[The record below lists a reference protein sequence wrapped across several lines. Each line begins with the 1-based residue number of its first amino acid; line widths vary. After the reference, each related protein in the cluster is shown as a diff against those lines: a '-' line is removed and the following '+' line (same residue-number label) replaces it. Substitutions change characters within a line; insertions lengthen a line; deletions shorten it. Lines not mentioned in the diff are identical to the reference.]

1 MHESKLVY
9 TRKPCCLAMTEIN
22 ILYACEH
29 NYELTGDHVSLY
41 AVTSR
46 SMALVD
52 AIVVMEVL

>member
-1 MHESKLVY
+1 
-9 TRKPCCLAMTEIN
+9 MTEIN